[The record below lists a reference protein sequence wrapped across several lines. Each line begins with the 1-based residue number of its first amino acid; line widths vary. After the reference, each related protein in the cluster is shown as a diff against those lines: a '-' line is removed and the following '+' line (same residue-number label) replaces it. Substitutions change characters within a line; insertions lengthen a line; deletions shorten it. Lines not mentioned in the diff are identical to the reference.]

1 MGSANAKLFWL
12 VFGGTLV
19 ALVARPFVN
28 KFVPV

>member
-1 MGSANAKLFWL
+1 MGRTELFWL
-12 VFGGTLV
+12 VFTGTLV